1 MRRKIFTKKFWKK
14 GSAEMMSFIALAP
27 TMLILF
33 ALLVSVVQATSFKEK
48 LEYTTYVA
56 ARAASLSDTISEA
69 RSNAKKAASANLS
82 SYGDV
87 YEPGSL
93 RVQVSS
99 VAGTKWKKGGYM
111 KCKVSVRFKGI
122 TTLVNGKKSF
132 EMVMAVEKPDSAKE
146 AVAGTGG
153 AS

>member
-1 MRRKIFTKKFWKK
+1 MHKVFKKKFWKK

-33 ALLVSVVQATSFKEK
+33 ALLVSVVQAGSFKEK

-56 ARAASLSDTISEA
+56 ARAATLSDTQREA
-69 RSNAKKAASANLS
+69 LSNAKKAAKANLS

-93 RVQVSS
+93 KVEVAN
-99 VAGTKWKKGGYM
+99 VAGSKWKKGGYM
-111 KCKVSVRFKGI
+111 ICKVSVKFKGI

-132 EMVMAVEKPDSAKE
+132 ELVMAIEKPDDAKKE
-146 AVAGTGG
+146 TE
-153 AS
+153 

>member
-1 MRRKIFTKKFWKK
+1 MHKEIFTKEYWKK
-14 GSAEMMSFIALAP
+14 GSAEMLSFIALAP

-33 ALLVSVVQATSFKEK
+33 TLLVSVVQATSFREK

-56 ARAASLSDTISEA
+56 ARAASLSDTLSDA
-69 RSNAKKAASANLS
+69 KDNAKKAAAANLS

-93 RVQVSS
+93 KVQVSN
-99 VAGTKWKKGGYM
+99 VAGSNWKKGGFM
-111 KCKVSVRFKGI
+111 KCRVTVNFKGI

-132 EMVMAVEKPDSAKE
+132 EMVMAVEKPENAKKTE
-146 AVAGTGG
+146 TGSGG
-153 AS
+153 A